1 MLVFSF
7 KKYYCWNKI
16 IPQLTLTIY
25 RIKKILERDYH
36 PFNFVCVMCSLYVD
50 VKAVQAIKILP
61 HGNAKRGTELNR
73 PYIRTDSSLLT
84 Y

>member
-1 MLVFSF
+1 
-7 KKYYCWNKI
+7 
-16 IPQLTLTIY
+16 
-25 RIKKILERDYH
+25 
-36 PFNFVCVMCSLYVD
+36 MCSLYVD